1 MTVACVHDHLDSS
14 LDRLNECHWHI
25 HQMEGNYHVPDGF
38 RYALNSFIRAIADV
52 PAMLNKNLERHEAA
66 RRAVKP
72 KLKAME
78 ETALF
83 SILKLR
89 RNFIVHQGMLAVNSH
104 GSAVTLEGSK
114 VKFSFP
120 FKVAPW
126 ESSDDAYERFKDMC
140 RNDNL
145 WRGLG
150 PDCDSSPGILRTWAI
165 PQLPN
170 REMLEV
176 AFEAWMLTGNL
187 LSDAVM
193 ALGGEPLDLRLT
205 CLHEPERVRLK
216 RYSQADFFKS
226 VDGIDL
232 P

>member
-1 MTVACVHDHLDSS
+1 MSAACVHHHLESS

-52 PAMLNKNLERHEAA
+52 PAMLTKNLERHEAA
-66 RRAVKP
+66 RRSVKP

-78 ETALF
+78 QTGLF

-89 RNFIVHQGMLAVNSH
+89 RNFIVHQGMLDVNSH

-120 FKVAPW
+120 FRVAPC
-126 ESSDDAYERFKDMC
+126 ESSDEAYERFKEMC
-140 RNDNL
+140 RKDKF
-145 WRGLG
+145 WRELG

-176 AFEAWMLTGNL
+176 AFEAWTLTGDL
-187 LSDAVM
+187 LSDAVV

-205 CLHEPERVRLK
+205 CLHKPDRVRLK
-216 RYSQADFFKS
+216 RYSQAEFFRS
-226 VDGIDL
+226 VDGIEQT
-232 P
+232 